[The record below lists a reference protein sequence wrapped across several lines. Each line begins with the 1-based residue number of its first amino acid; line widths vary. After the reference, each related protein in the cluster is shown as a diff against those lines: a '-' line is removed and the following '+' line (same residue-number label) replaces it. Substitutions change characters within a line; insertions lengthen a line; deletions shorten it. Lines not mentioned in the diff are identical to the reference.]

1 MDMVKNEWKKLFKN
15 KILLLSFVV
24 ILFIPLL
31 YASFFLKSVWDPYGK
46 AGDLPV
52 AVVNNDVAV
61 DYNGQTMD
69 VGGQLVT
76 KLKSNDELDWNF
88 LSSEE
93 AEKGLKDGKYYMI
106 VTIPKDFSKNAATVL
121 DKNPKKMELSYKTN
135 GSLNYLGQVVSE
147 QGAKQ
152 LKSEVSAE
160 VTKSY
165 AEAIFDKIKETGNGF
180 AQAADGSGKLK
191 DGLEKSQEGNKTI
204 STNLKTLADSSLT
217 FKDGANTLEVGL
229 KTYTD
234 GVNTA
239 SAGGDKLNAGVSTLA
254 AGVGPLKDGV
264 QALDNGAT
272 KLSDGVFTY
281 TTGVDTLAGGINQA
295 YSGSSALKNGLNKMS
310 GSVPALADGVT
321 QLNNG
326 QESLADGLDTLVA
339 GSNKL
344 TAGLNQLDNNLTDK
358 QGKITQLKQG
368 MNDLQQGID
377 QLNKSVNGEDAAFAK
392 QLAALQ
398 KSLTDLQSGL
408 TFIKSNANFDADAIK
423 AKINATDGV
432 SAADKQKIIDSIQAD
447 LDKESQKSATQV
459 ATVDKLQ
466 SGLSGLDLAAIQTQ
480 VSELQTGVAKISAGY
495 STVHQGTTDAFN
507 GIHQALNGSGNQTL
521 IGGANQLT
529 AGLKSAQS
537 GNAKLV
543 AGTNALNNQIPTLTS
558 GVNQLAS
565 GSSDMENGLSKLND
579 GGNKL
584 AANSDTLQ
592 SGATQLEAGTNQL
605 AAKVPTLA
613 NGVNQLQAGSGALA
627 SGLNQLATNSPK
639 LLSGT
644 SQLADGSSKIADGS
658 SKLANGSFQLG
669 DGLTKLTDGSTEL
682 TTKLSDGAAQIKDT
696 NGTDK
701 TFNMIASPT
710 KLAHEEYTHVSNY
723 GHALAPY
730 VLSLAL
736 YVGALVFNF
745 IMPIRRVSMEGQP
758 AYKWWLSK
766 LSLGFVAAVAMA
778 LLEGGIMIALGLRP
792 DNMVEF
798 FGTAI
803 ITALAYMFLIMLLAM
818 TFDNP
823 GRFIAMVLLIVQ
835 LAGSGGTFPMP
846 LTGWFFN
853 LIHPFL
859 PMTYS
864 IYAFRESLA
873 AGMGPNVYSMS
884 MLVLSLILIA
894 CVGLLYLS
902 MSHLKK
908 RHDAHESAL
917 DDNQKLMALEN

>member
-69 VGGQLVT
+69 VGDQLVT

>member
-46 AGDLPV
+46 AGELPV

-69 VGGQLVT
+69 VGDQLIT

-88 LSSEE
+88 LSAKE

-180 AQAADGSGKLK
+180 AQAADGSKKLK

-234 GVNTA
+234 GVTTA
-239 SAGGDKLNAGVSTLA
+239 SAGSEKLNAGVSTLA
-254 AGVGPLKDGV
+254 AGVGPLKEGV

-272 KLSDGVFTY
+272 KLADGVSTY
-281 TTGVDTLAGGINQA
+281 TNGVDTLAGGINQA
-295 YSGSSALKNGLNKMS
+295 YSGSSALTNGLNKMNS
-310 GSVPALADGVT
+310 SVPALATGVT
-321 QLNNG
+321 QLNDG
-326 QESLADGLDTLVA
+326 QESLASGLDTLVA

-344 TAGLNQLDNNLTDK
+344 SAGLNQLDNNLTDK
-358 QGKITQLKQG
+358 QSKITQLKQG

-377 QLNKSVNGEDAAFAK
+377 QLNQSVNGEDATLAK
-392 QLAALQ
+392 QLEALQ

-408 TFIKSNANFDADAIK
+408 TFMKENANFDAESIK

-432 SAADKQKIIDSIQAD
+432 SDIDKQKIIASIQAD
-447 LDKESQKSATQV
+447 LDNESQKSATQM
-459 ATVDKLQ
+459 ATIDKLQ
-466 SGLSGLDLAAIQTQ
+466 NGLSGLDLAALQTQ

-495 STVHQGTTDAFN
+495 STVNQGTTDAFN

-521 IGGANQLT
+521 ISGANQLT
-529 AGLKSAQS
+529 AGLKSAQA

-543 AGTNALNNQIPTLTS
+543 AGTNALNNQIPTLS
-558 GVNQLAS
+558 NGVNQLAS
-565 GSSDMENGLSKLND
+565 GSTDIEDGLSQLND
-579 GGNKL
+579 GGNQL
-584 AANSDTLQ
+584 STNSSALQ
-592 SGATQLEAGTNQL
+592 SGASQLENGTNQL

-613 NGVNQLQAGSGALA
+613 GGVNQLQSGTGALA
-627 SGLNQLATNSPK
+627 NGLNQLAVNSPK
-639 LLSGT
+639 LLAGT
-644 SQLADGSSKIADGS
+644 NQLADGSSQIANGS

-669 DGLTKLTDGSTEL
+669 DGLTKLSDGSNEL
-682 TTKLSDGAAQIKDT
+682 TTKLSDGATQINDT

-710 KLAHEEYTHVSNY
+710 KLAHNEYTHVSNY

-766 LSLGFVAAVAMA
+766 LSLGFVAAIAMA

-792 DNMVEF
+792 DNMLEF

-873 AGMGPNVYSMS
+873 AGMGTNVFTMS
-884 MLVLSLILIA
+884 IIVLTIILIA
-894 CVGLLYLS
+894 CIGLLYLS

>member
-46 AGDLPV
+46 AGELPV
-52 AVVNNDVAV
+52 AVVNKDVAV

-69 VGGQLVT
+69 VGDQLIT

-88 LSSEE
+88 LSAKE

-180 AQAADGSGKLK
+180 AQAADGSKKLK

-234 GVNTA
+234 GVTTA
-239 SAGGDKLNAGVSTLA
+239 SAGSEKLNAGVSTLA
-254 AGVGPLKDGV
+254 AGVGPLKEGV

-272 KLSDGVFTY
+272 KLADGVSTY
-281 TTGVDTLAGGINQA
+281 TNGVDTLAGGINQA
-295 YSGSSALKNGLNKMS
+295 YSGSSALTNGLNKMNS
-310 GSVPALADGVT
+310 SVPALATGVT
-321 QLNNG
+321 QLNDG
-326 QESLADGLDTLVA
+326 QESLANGLDTLVA

-344 TAGLNQLDNNLTDK
+344 SAGLNQLDNNLTDK
-358 QGKITQLKQG
+358 QSKITQLKQG

-377 QLNKSVNGEDAAFAK
+377 QLNQSVNGEDATLAK
-392 QLAALQ
+392 QLEALQ

-408 TFIKSNANFDADAIK
+408 TFMKENANFDAESIK

-432 SAADKQKIIDSIQAD
+432 SDTDKQKIIASIQAD
-447 LDKESQKSATQV
+447 LDNESQKSATQM
-459 ATVDKLQ
+459 ATIDKLQ
-466 SGLSGLDLAAIQTQ
+466 NGLSGLDLAALQTQ

-495 STVHQGTTDAFN
+495 STVNQGTTDAFN

-521 IGGANQLT
+521 ISGANQLT
-529 AGLKSAQS
+529 AGLKSAQA

-543 AGTNALNNQIPTLTS
+543 AGTNALNNQIPTLS
-558 GVNQLAS
+558 NGVNQLAS
-565 GSSDMENGLSKLND
+565 GSADMEDGLSQLND
-579 GGNKL
+579 GGNQL
-584 AANSDTLQ
+584 STNSSALQ
-592 SGATQLEAGTNQL
+592 SGASQLENGTNQL

-613 NGVNQLQAGSGALA
+613 GGVNQLQSGTGALA
-627 SGLNQLATNSPK
+627 NGLNQLAVNSPK
-639 LLSGT
+639 LLAGT
-644 SQLADGSSKIADGS
+644 NQLADGSSQIANGS

-669 DGLTKLTDGSTEL
+669 DGLTKLSDGSNEL
-682 TTKLSDGAAQIKDT
+682 TTKLSDGATQIKDT

-710 KLAHEEYTHVSNY
+710 KLAHNEYTHVSNY

-766 LSLGFVAAVAMA
+766 LSLGFVAAIAMA

-792 DNMVEF
+792 DNMLEF

-873 AGMGPNVYSMS
+873 AGMGTNVFTMS
-884 MLVLSLILIA
+884 IIVLTIILIA
-894 CVGLLYLS
+894 CIGLLYLS

>member
-69 VGGQLVT
+69 VGDKLVT

-180 AQAADGSGKLK
+180 AQAADGSEKLK

-204 STNLKTLADSSLT
+204 STNLKTLANSSLT

-272 KLSDGVFTY
+272 KLSDGVSTY

-295 YSGSSALKNGLNKMS
+295 YSGSSALTNGLNKMN
-310 GSVPALADGVT
+310 GSVPALANGVT

-377 QLNKSVNGEDAAFAK
+377 QLNKSVNGEDAALAK

-432 SAADKQKIIDSIQAD
+432 SATDKQKIIDSIQAD

-529 AGLKSAQS
+529 AGLKSAQA

-584 AANSDTLQ
+584 AANSDALQ

-701 TFNMIASPT
+701 TFNMIAAPT

-884 MLVLSLILIA
+884 MLVLTLILIA

>member
-46 AGDLPV
+46 AGELPV

-69 VGGQLVT
+69 VGDQLIT

-88 LSSEE
+88 LSAKE

-180 AQAADGSGKLK
+180 AQAADGSKKLK

-234 GVNTA
+234 GVTTA
-239 SAGGDKLNAGVSTLA
+239 SAGSEKLNAGVSTLA
-254 AGVGPLKDGV
+254 AGVGPLKEGV

-272 KLSDGVFTY
+272 KLADGVSTY
-281 TTGVDTLAGGINQA
+281 TNGVDTLAGGINQA
-295 YSGSSALKNGLNKMS
+295 YSGSSTLTNGLNKMNS
-310 GSVPALADGVT
+310 SVPALATGVT
-321 QLNNG
+321 QLNDG
-326 QESLADGLDTLVA
+326 QESLANGLDTLVA

-344 TAGLNQLDNNLTDK
+344 SAGLNQLDNNLTDK
-358 QGKITQLKQG
+358 QSKITQLKQG

-377 QLNKSVNGEDAAFAK
+377 QLNQSVNGEDATLAK
-392 QLAALQ
+392 QLEALQ

-408 TFIKSNANFDADAIK
+408 TFMKENANFDAESIK

-432 SAADKQKIIDSIQAD
+432 SDTDKQKIIASIQAD
-447 LDKESQKSATQV
+447 LDNESQKSATQI
-459 ATVDKLQ
+459 ATIDKLQ
-466 SGLSGLDLAAIQTQ
+466 NGLSGLDLAALQTQ

-495 STVHQGTTDAFN
+495 STVNQGTTDAFN

-521 IGGANQLT
+521 ISGANQLT
-529 AGLKSAQS
+529 AGLKSAQA

-543 AGTNALNNQIPTLTS
+543 AGTNALNNQIPSLS
-558 GVNQLAS
+558 NGVNQLAS
-565 GSSDMENGLSKLND
+565 GSADMEDGLSQLND
-579 GGNKL
+579 GGNQL
-584 AANSDTLQ
+584 STNSSALQ
-592 SGATQLEAGTNQL
+592 SGASQLENGTNQL

-613 NGVNQLQAGSGALA
+613 GGVNQLQSGTGALA
-627 SGLNQLATNSPK
+627 NGLNQLAVNSPK
-639 LLSGT
+639 LLAGT
-644 SQLADGSSKIADGS
+644 NQLADGSSQIANGS

-669 DGLTKLTDGSTEL
+669 DGLTKLSDGSNEL
-682 TTKLSDGAAQIKDT
+682 TTKLSDGATQIKDT

-710 KLAHEEYTHVSNY
+710 KLAHNEYTHVSNY

-766 LSLGFVAAVAMA
+766 LSLGFVAAIAMA

-792 DNMVEF
+792 DNMLEF

-873 AGMGPNVYSMS
+873 AGMGTNVFTMS
-884 MLVLSLILIA
+884 IIVLTIILIA
-894 CVGLLYLS
+894 CIGLLYLS

>member
-46 AGDLPV
+46 AGELPV

-69 VGGQLVT
+69 VGDQLIT

-88 LSSEE
+88 LSAKE

-180 AQAADGSGKLK
+180 AQAADGSKKLK

-234 GVNTA
+234 GVTTA
-239 SAGGDKLNAGVSTLA
+239 SAGSEKLNAGVSTLA
-254 AGVGPLKDGV
+254 AGVGPLKEGV

-272 KLSDGVFTY
+272 KLADGVSTY
-281 TTGVDTLAGGINQA
+281 TNGVDTLAGGINQA
-295 YSGSSALKNGLNKMS
+295 YSGSSALTNGLNKMNS
-310 GSVPALADGVT
+310 SVPALATGVT
-321 QLNNG
+321 QLNDG
-326 QESLADGLDTLVA
+326 QESLANGLDTLVA

-344 TAGLNQLDNNLTDK
+344 SVGLNQLDNNLTDK
-358 QGKITQLKQG
+358 QSKITQLKQG

-377 QLNKSVNGEDAAFAK
+377 QLNQSVNGEDATLAK
-392 QLAALQ
+392 QLEALQ

-408 TFIKSNANFDADAIK
+408 TFMKENANFDAESIK

-432 SAADKQKIIDSIQAD
+432 SDTDKQKIIASIQAD
-447 LDKESQKSATQV
+447 LDNESQKSATQM
-459 ATVDKLQ
+459 ATIDKLQ
-466 SGLSGLDLAAIQTQ
+466 NGLSGLDLAALQTQ

-495 STVHQGTTDAFN
+495 STVNQGTTDAFN

-521 IGGANQLT
+521 ISGANQLT
-529 AGLKSAQS
+529 AGLKSAQA

-543 AGTNALNNQIPTLTS
+543 AGTNALNNQIPTLS
-558 GVNQLAS
+558 NGVNQLAS
-565 GSSDMENGLSKLND
+565 GSADMEDGLSQLND
-579 GGNKL
+579 GGNQL
-584 AANSDTLQ
+584 STNSSALQ
-592 SGATQLEAGTNQL
+592 SGASQLENGTNQL
-605 AAKVPTLA
+605 AAKVPMLA
-613 NGVNQLQAGSGALA
+613 GGVNQLQSGTGALA
-627 SGLNQLATNSPK
+627 NGLNQLAVNSPK
-639 LLSGT
+639 LLAGT
-644 SQLADGSSKIADGS
+644 NQLADGSSQIANGS

-669 DGLTKLTDGSTEL
+669 DGLTKLSDGSNEL
-682 TTKLSDGAAQIKDT
+682 TTKLSDGATQIKDT

-710 KLAHEEYTHVSNY
+710 KLAHNEYTHVSNY

-766 LSLGFVAAVAMA
+766 LSLGFVAAIAMA

-792 DNMVEF
+792 DNMLEF

-873 AGMGPNVYSMS
+873 AGMGTNVFTMS
-884 MLVLSLILIA
+884 IIVLTIILIA
-894 CVGLLYLS
+894 CIGLLYLS

>member
-46 AGDLPV
+46 AGELPV

-69 VGGQLVT
+69 VGDQLIT

-88 LSSEE
+88 LSAKE

-180 AQAADGSGKLK
+180 AQAADGSKKLK

-234 GVNTA
+234 GVTTA
-239 SAGGDKLNAGVSTLA
+239 SAGSEKLNAGVSTLA
-254 AGVGPLKDGV
+254 AGVGPLKEGV

-272 KLSDGVFTY
+272 KLADGVSTY
-281 TTGVDTLAGGINQA
+281 TNGVDTLAGGINQA
-295 YSGSSALKNGLNKMS
+295 YSGSSVLTNGLNKMNS
-310 GSVPALADGVT
+310 SVPALATGVT
-321 QLNNG
+321 QLNDG
-326 QESLADGLDTLVA
+326 QESLANGLDTLVA

-344 TAGLNQLDNNLTDK
+344 SAGLNQLDNNLTDK
-358 QGKITQLKQG
+358 QSKITQLKQG

-377 QLNKSVNGEDAAFAK
+377 QLNQSVNGEDATLAK
-392 QLAALQ
+392 QLEALQ

-408 TFIKSNANFDADAIK
+408 TFMKENANFDAESIK

-432 SAADKQKIIDSIQAD
+432 SDTDKQKIIASIQAD
-447 LDKESQKSATQV
+447 LDNESQKSATQI
-459 ATVDKLQ
+459 ATIDKLQ
-466 SGLSGLDLAAIQTQ
+466 NGLSGLDLAALQTQ

-495 STVHQGTTDAFN
+495 STVNQGTTDAFN

-521 IGGANQLT
+521 ISGANQLT
-529 AGLKSAQS
+529 AGLKSAQA

-543 AGTNALNNQIPTLTS
+543 AGTNALNNQIPSLS
-558 GVNQLAS
+558 NGVNQLAS
-565 GSSDMENGLSKLND
+565 GSADMEDGLSQLND
-579 GGNKL
+579 GGNQL
-584 AANSDTLQ
+584 STNSSALQ
-592 SGATQLEAGTNQL
+592 SGASQLENGTNQL

-613 NGVNQLQAGSGALA
+613 GGVNQLQSGTGALA
-627 SGLNQLATNSPK
+627 NGLNQLAVNSPK
-639 LLSGT
+639 LLAGT
-644 SQLADGSSKIADGS
+644 NQLADGSSQIANGS

-669 DGLTKLTDGSTEL
+669 DGLTKLSDGSNEL
-682 TTKLSDGAAQIKDT
+682 TTKLSDGATQIKDT

-710 KLAHEEYTHVSNY
+710 KLAHNEYTHVSNY

-766 LSLGFVAAVAMA
+766 LSLGFVAAIAMA

-792 DNMVEF
+792 DNMLEF

-873 AGMGPNVYSMS
+873 AGMGTNVFTMS
-884 MLVLSLILIA
+884 IIVLTIILIA
-894 CVGLLYLS
+894 CIGLLYLS

>member
-46 AGDLPV
+46 AGELPV

-69 VGGQLVT
+69 VGDQLIT

-88 LSSEE
+88 LSAKE

-121 DKNPKKMELSYKTN
+121 DKTPKKMELSYKTN

-180 AQAADGSGKLK
+180 AQAADGSKKLK

-234 GVNTA
+234 GVTTA
-239 SAGGDKLNAGVSTLA
+239 SAGSEKLNAGVSTLA
-254 AGVGPLKDGV
+254 AGVGPLKEGV

-272 KLSDGVFTY
+272 KLADGVSTY
-281 TTGVDTLAGGINQA
+281 TNGVDTLAGGINQA
-295 YSGSSALKNGLNKMS
+295 YSGSSALTNGLNKMNS
-310 GSVPALADGVT
+310 SVPALATGVT
-321 QLNNG
+321 QLNDG
-326 QESLADGLDTLVA
+326 QESLANGLDTLVA

-344 TAGLNQLDNNLTDK
+344 SAGLNQLDNNLTDK
-358 QGKITQLKQG
+358 QSKITQLKQG
-368 MNDLQQGID
+368 INDLQQGID
-377 QLNKSVNGEDAAFAK
+377 QLNQSVNGEDATLAK
-392 QLAALQ
+392 QLEALQ

-408 TFIKSNANFDADAIK
+408 TFMKENANFDAESIK

-432 SAADKQKIIDSIQAD
+432 SDTDKQKIIASIQAD
-447 LDKESQKSATQV
+447 LDNESQKSATQM
-459 ATVDKLQ
+459 ATIDKLQ
-466 SGLSGLDLAAIQTQ
+466 NGLSGLDLAALQTQ

-495 STVHQGTTDAFN
+495 STVNQGTTDAFN

-521 IGGANQLT
+521 ISGANQLT
-529 AGLKSAQS
+529 AGLKSAQA

-543 AGTNALNNQIPTLTS
+543 AGTNALNNQIPTLS
-558 GVNQLAS
+558 NGVNQLAS
-565 GSSDMENGLSKLND
+565 GSADMEDGLSQLND
-579 GGNKL
+579 GGNQL
-584 AANSDTLQ
+584 STNSSALQ
-592 SGATQLEAGTNQL
+592 SGASQLENGTNQL

-613 NGVNQLQAGSGALA
+613 GGVNQLQSGTGALA
-627 SGLNQLATNSPK
+627 NGLNQLAVNSPK
-639 LLSGT
+639 LLAGT
-644 SQLADGSSKIADGS
+644 NQLADGSSQIANGS

-669 DGLTKLTDGSTEL
+669 DGLTKLSDGSNEL
-682 TTKLSDGAAQIKDT
+682 TTKLSDGATQIKDT

-710 KLAHEEYTHVSNY
+710 KLAHNEYTHVSNY

-766 LSLGFVAAVAMA
+766 LSLGFVAAIAMA

-792 DNMVEF
+792 DNMLEF

-873 AGMGPNVYSMS
+873 AGMGTNVFTMS
-884 MLVLSLILIA
+884 IIVLTIILIA
-894 CVGLLYLS
+894 CIGLLYLS

>member
-69 VGGQLVT
+69 VGDQLVT

-766 LSLGFVAAVAMA
+766 LSLGFVTAVAMA

>member
-46 AGDLPV
+46 TGDLPV
-52 AVVNNDVAV
+52 AVVNNDKPV

-69 VGGQLVT
+69 VGDQLVT
-76 KLKSNDELDWNF
+76 KLKSNKELDWNF
-88 LSSEE
+88 LSKEE
-93 AEKGLKDGKYYMI
+93 AEQGLKDGKYYMV
-106 VTIPKDFSKNAATVL
+106 VTIPKDFSKNAASVL
-121 DKNPKKMELSYKTN
+121 DKDPKKMELSYKTN

-165 AEAIFDKIKETGNGF
+165 AEAIFDKIKESGDGF
-180 AQAADGSGKLK
+180 AQAADGSGKIK
-191 DGLEKSQEGNKTI
+191 DGLVKSQEGNKTI

-239 SAGGDKLNAGVSTLA
+239 AAGGDKLNAGVSTLA

-264 QALDNGAT
+264 AALDGGAT
-272 KLSDGVFTY
+272 KLASGVSTY
-281 TTGVDTLAGGINQA
+281 TSGVDTLAGGINQA
-295 YSGSSALKNGLNKMS
+295 YTGSTALSDGLNKMN
-310 GSVPALADGVT
+310 GSVPTLASGIT

-326 QESLADGLDTLVA
+326 QKSLATGLDSLVD

-344 TAGLNQLDNNLTDK
+344 SAGLKELDGNLTDK
-358 QGKITQLKQG
+358 QGKIAQLKQG

-377 QLNKSVNGEDAAFAK
+377 QLNQSVNGEDAALAK
-392 QLAALQ
+392 QLATLQ
-398 KSLTDLQSGL
+398 KSLSDLQNGL
-408 TFIKSNANFDADAIK
+408 TFIKSNANFDAEAIK
-423 AKINATDGV
+423 SKINATAGV
-432 SAADKQKIIDSIQAD
+432 SAEDKQKIIDAIQAD

-459 ATVDKLQ
+459 ATVEQLQ

-480 VSELQTGVAKISAGY
+480 VTELQTGVAKISAGY
-495 STVHQGTTDAFN
+495 QAVHGGTNEAFN
-507 GIHQALNGSGNQTL
+507 SIHQAINGSGSQTL
-521 IGGANQLT
+521 LGGANQLT
-529 AGLKSAQS
+529 AGLKSAQAGS
-537 GNAKLV
+537 AKLV
-543 AGTNALNNQIPTLTS
+543 AGTNQLNSQVPTLTS
-558 GVNQLAS
+558 GV
-565 GSSDMENGLSKLND
+565 G
-579 GGNKL
+579 
-584 AANSDTLQ
+584 
-592 SGATQLEAGTNQL
+592 
-605 AAKVPTLA
+605 
-613 NGVNQLQAGSGALA
+613 
-627 SGLNQLATNSPK
+627 
-639 LLSGT
+639 
-644 SQLADGSSKIADGS
+644 QLADGSSKIADGS

-682 TTKLSDGAAQIKDT
+682 TDKLADGAQQVKDT
-696 NGTDK
+696 KATDK
-701 TFNMIASPT
+701 TFNMIAAPT
-710 KLAHEEYTHVSNY
+710 KLAHNEYTHVSNY

-792 DNMVEF
+792 DSIVEF

-884 MLVLSLILIA
+884 MLILTIIMIA

>member
-46 AGDLPV
+46 AGELPV
-52 AVVNNDVAV
+52 AFVNNDVAV

-69 VGGQLVT
+69 VGDQLIT

-88 LSSEE
+88 LSAKE

-180 AQAADGSGKLK
+180 AQAADGSKKLK

-234 GVNTA
+234 GVTTA
-239 SAGGDKLNAGVSTLA
+239 SAGSEKLNAGVSTLA
-254 AGVGPLKDGV
+254 AGVGPLKEGV

-272 KLSDGVFTY
+272 KLADGVSTY
-281 TTGVDTLAGGINQA
+281 TNGVDTLAGGINQA
-295 YSGSSALKNGLNKMS
+295 YSGSSALTNGLNKMNS
-310 GSVPALADGVT
+310 SVPALATGVT
-321 QLNNG
+321 QLNDG
-326 QESLADGLDTLVA
+326 QESLANGLDTLVA

-344 TAGLNQLDNNLTDK
+344 SAGLNQLDNNLTDK
-358 QGKITQLKQG
+358 QSKITQLKQG

-377 QLNKSVNGEDAAFAK
+377 QLNQSVNGEDATLAK
-392 QLAALQ
+392 QLEALQ

-408 TFIKSNANFDADAIK
+408 TFMKENANFDAESIK

-432 SAADKQKIIDSIQAD
+432 SDTDKQKIIASIQAD
-447 LDKESQKSATQV
+447 LDNESQKSATQM
-459 ATVDKLQ
+459 ATIDKLQ
-466 SGLSGLDLAAIQTQ
+466 NGLSGLDLAALQTQ

-495 STVHQGTTDAFN
+495 STVNQGTTDAFN

-521 IGGANQLT
+521 ISGANQLT
-529 AGLKSAQS
+529 AGLKSAQA

-543 AGTNALNNQIPTLTS
+543 AGTNALNNQIPTLS
-558 GVNQLAS
+558 NGVNQLAS
-565 GSSDMENGLSKLND
+565 GSADMEDGLSQLND
-579 GGNKL
+579 GGNQL
-584 AANSDTLQ
+584 STNSSALQ
-592 SGATQLEAGTNQL
+592 SGASQLENGTNQL

-613 NGVNQLQAGSGALA
+613 GGVNQLQSGTGALA
-627 SGLNQLATNSPK
+627 NGLNQLAVNSPK
-639 LLSGT
+639 LLAGT
-644 SQLADGSSKIADGS
+644 NQLADGSSQIANGS

-669 DGLTKLTDGSTEL
+669 DGLTKLSDGSNEL
-682 TTKLSDGAAQIKDT
+682 TTKLSDGATQIKDT

-710 KLAHEEYTHVSNY
+710 KLAHNEYTHVSNY

-766 LSLGFVAAVAMA
+766 LSLGFVAAIAMA

-792 DNMVEF
+792 DNMLEF

-873 AGMGPNVYSMS
+873 AGMGTNVFTMS
-884 MLVLSLILIA
+884 IIVLTIILIA
-894 CVGLLYLS
+894 CIGLLYLS

>member
-69 VGGQLVT
+69 VGDKLVT

-272 KLSDGVFTY
+272 KLSDGVSTY

-295 YSGSSALKNGLNKMS
+295 YSGSSSLTNGLNKMN
-310 GSVPALADGVT
+310 GSVPALANGVT

-377 QLNKSVNGEDAAFAK
+377 QLNKSVNGEDAALAK

-432 SAADKQKIIDSIQAD
+432 SAADKQKIIESIQAD

-480 VSELQTGVAKISAGY
+480 VSELQTGIAKISAGY

-521 IGGANQLT
+521 IGGASQLT
-529 AGLKSAQS
+529 AGLKSAQA

-584 AANSDTLQ
+584 AANSEALQ

-613 NGVNQLQAGSGALA
+613 NGVNQLQTGSGALA

-682 TTKLSDGAAQIKDT
+682 TTKLSDGATQIKDT

-701 TFNMIASPT
+701 TFNMIAAPT
-710 KLAHEEYTHVSNY
+710 KLAHDEYTHVSNY

-884 MLVLSLILIA
+884 MLVLTLILIA

>member
-69 VGGQLVT
+69 VGDKLVT

-217 FKDGANTLEVGL
+217 FKDGVNTLEVGL

-254 AGVGPLKDGV
+254 AGVGPLKEGV

-272 KLSDGVFTY
+272 KLSNGVSTY

-295 YSGSSALKNGLNKMS
+295 YSGSSALTNGLNKMN
-310 GSVPALADGVT
+310 GSIPALTNGVT
-321 QLNNG
+321 ELNNG
-326 QESLADGLDTLVA
+326 QESLASGLDTLVA

-377 QLNKSVNGEDAAFAK
+377 QLNKSVNGDDAALAK

-398 KSLTDLQSGL
+398 KSLADLQSGL

-423 AKINATDGV
+423 AKINATNGV
-432 SAADKQKIIDSIQAD
+432 SAEDKQKIIDSIQAD

-507 GIHQALNGSGNQTL
+507 GIHQALNGSGDQTL

-529 AGLKSAQS
+529 AGLKSAQV

-543 AGTNALNNQIPTLTS
+543 AGTNALNNQIPTLSS
-558 GVNQLAS
+558 GVSQLAS
-565 GSSDMENGLSKLND
+565 GSSNMENGLSKLND

-584 AANSDTLQ
+584 SANSAALQ
-592 SGATQLEAGTNQL
+592 SGANQLESGTNQL
-605 AAKVPTLA
+605 AAKVPILA
-613 NGVNQLQAGSGALA
+613 GGVNQLQAGSGALA
-627 SGLNQLATNSPK
+627 SGLNQLAANSPK
-639 LLSGT
+639 LLAGT
-644 SQLADGSSKIADGS
+644 GQLADGSSKIADGS

-669 DGLTKLTDGSTEL
+669 DGLTKLTAGSTEL

-701 TFNMIASPT
+701 TFKMIASPT
-710 KLAHEEYTHVSNY
+710 KLAHDEYTHVSNY

-873 AGMGPNVYSMS
+873 AGMGPNIYSMS

-894 CVGLLYLS
+894 CIGLLYLS

>member
-69 VGGQLVT
+69 VGDQLVT

-88 LSSEE
+88 LSAEE

-295 YSGSSALKNGLNKMS
+295 YSGSSALKNGLNKMN

-644 SQLADGSSKIADGS
+644 SQLADGSSKIADAS

>member
-69 VGGQLVT
+69 VGDQLVT

-823 GRFIAMVLLIVQ
+823 GRFIAMALLIVQ

>member
-69 VGGQLVT
+69 VGDKLVT

-272 KLSDGVFTY
+272 KLSDGVSTY

-295 YSGSSALKNGLNKMS
+295 YSGSSTLTNGLNKMN

-326 QESLADGLDTLVA
+326 QESLATGLDTLVA

-377 QLNKSVNGEDAAFAK
+377 QLNKSVNGEDAALAK

-529 AGLKSAQS
+529 AGLKSAQA

-584 AANSDTLQ
+584 AANSAALQ

-613 NGVNQLQAGSGALA
+613 NGVNQLQTGSGALA

-710 KLAHEEYTHVSNY
+710 KLTHNEYTHVSNY

-884 MLVLSLILIA
+884 MLVLTLILIA

>member
-46 AGDLPV
+46 AGELPV

-69 VGGQLVT
+69 VGDQLIT

-88 LSSEE
+88 LSAKE

-180 AQAADGSGKLK
+180 AQAADGSKKLK

-234 GVNTA
+234 GVTTA
-239 SAGGDKLNAGVSTLA
+239 SAGSEKLNAGVSTLA
-254 AGVGPLKDGV
+254 AGVGPLKEGV

-272 KLSDGVFTY
+272 KLADGVSTY
-281 TTGVDTLAGGINQA
+281 TNGVDTLAGGINQA
-295 YSGSSALKNGLNKMS
+295 YSGSSALTNGLNKMNS
-310 GSVPALADGVT
+310 SVPALATGVT
-321 QLNNG
+321 QLNDG
-326 QESLADGLDTLVA
+326 QESLANGLDTLVA

-344 TAGLNQLDNNLTDK
+344 SAGLNQLDNNLTDK
-358 QGKITQLKQG
+358 QSKITQLKQG

-377 QLNKSVNGEDAAFAK
+377 QLNQSVNGEDATLAK
-392 QLAALQ
+392 QLEALQ

-408 TFIKSNANFDADAIK
+408 TFMKENANFDAESIK

-432 SAADKQKIIDSIQAD
+432 SDTDKQKIIASIQAD
-447 LDKESQKSATQV
+447 LDNESQKSATQI
-459 ATVDKLQ
+459 ATIDKLQ
-466 SGLSGLDLAAIQTQ
+466 NGLSGLDLAALQTQ

-495 STVHQGTTDAFN
+495 STVNQGTTEAFN

-521 IGGANQLT
+521 ISGANQLT
-529 AGLKSAQS
+529 AGLKSAQA

-543 AGTNALNNQIPTLTS
+543 AGTNALNNQIPSLS
-558 GVNQLAS
+558 NGVNQLAS
-565 GSSDMENGLSKLND
+565 GSADMEDGLSQLND
-579 GGNKL
+579 GGNQL
-584 AANSDTLQ
+584 STNSSALQ
-592 SGATQLEAGTNQL
+592 SGASQLENGTNQL

-613 NGVNQLQAGSGALA
+613 GGVNQLQSGTGALA
-627 SGLNQLATNSPK
+627 NGLNQLAVNSPK
-639 LLSGT
+639 LLAGT
-644 SQLADGSSKIADGS
+644 NQLADGSSQIANGS

-669 DGLTKLTDGSTEL
+669 DGLTKLSDGSNEL
-682 TTKLSDGAAQIKDT
+682 TTKLSDGATQIKDT

-710 KLAHEEYTHVSNY
+710 KLAHNEYTHVSNY

-766 LSLGFVAAVAMA
+766 LSLGFVAAIAMA

-792 DNMVEF
+792 DNMLEF

-873 AGMGPNVYSMS
+873 AGMGTNVFTMS
-884 MLVLSLILIA
+884 IIVLTIILIA
-894 CVGLLYLS
+894 CIGLLYLS

>member
-46 AGDLPV
+46 TGDLPV
-52 AVVNNDVAV
+52 AVVNNDKPV

-69 VGGQLVT
+69 VGDQLVT
-76 KLKSNDELDWNF
+76 KLKSNKELDWNF
-88 LSSEE
+88 LSKED
-93 AEKGLKDGKYYMI
+93 AEQGLKDGKYYMI
-106 VTIPKDFSKNAATVL
+106 VTIPKDFSKNAASVL
-121 DKNPKKMELSYKTN
+121 DKDPKKMELSYKTN

-165 AEAIFDKIKETGNGF
+165 AEAIFDKIKESGEGF
-180 AQAADGSGKLK
+180 AQAADGSGKIK
-191 DGLEKSQEGNKTI
+191 DGLVKSQEGNKTI

-239 SAGGDKLNAGVSTLA
+239 AAGGDKLNDGVSTLA

-264 QALDNGAT
+264 AALDGGAT
-272 KLSDGVFTY
+272 KLASGVSTY
-281 TTGVDTLAGGINQA
+281 TSGVDTLAGGINQA
-295 YSGSSALKNGLNKMS
+295 YTGSTALSDGLNKMN
-310 GSVPALADGVT
+310 GSVPTLASGIT

-326 QESLADGLDTLVA
+326 QKSLATGLDSLVD

-344 TAGLNQLDNNLTDK
+344 SAGLKELDGNLTDK
-358 QGKITQLKQG
+358 QGKIAQLKQG

-377 QLNKSVNGEDAAFAK
+377 QLNKSVNGEDAALAK

-398 KSLTDLQSGL
+398 KSLGDLQNGL
-408 TFIKSNANFDADAIK
+408 TFIKSNANFDAEAIK
-423 AKINATDGV
+423 SKINATAGV
-432 SAADKQKIIDSIQAD
+432 SAEDKQKIIDAIQAD
-447 LDKESQKSATQV
+447 LDKETQKSATQV
-459 ATVDKLQ
+459 ATVEQLQ

-480 VSELQTGVAKISAGY
+480 VTELQTGVAKISAGY
-495 STVHQGTTDAFN
+495 QAVHGGTNEAFN
-507 GIHQALNGSGNQTL
+507 SIHQAINGSGSQTL
-521 IGGANQLT
+521 LGGANQLT
-529 AGLKSAQS
+529 AGLKSAQA

-543 AGTNALNNQIPTLTS
+543 AGTNQLNSQVPTLTS
-558 GVNQLAS
+558 GVGQLAA
-565 GSSDMENGLSKLND
+565 GSANMENGLSQLND
-579 GGNKL
+579 GGNQL
-584 AANSDTLQ
+584 ASNSGALR
-592 SGATQLEAGTNQL
+592 SGATELQGGTNQL

-613 NGVNQLQAGSGALA
+613 GGVNQLQAGSSQLA
-627 SGLNQLATNSPK
+627 GGLNQLSANSPK
-639 LLSGT
+639 LVSGVG
-644 SQLADGSSKIADGS
+644 QLADGSSKIADGS

-682 TTKLSDGAAQIKDT
+682 TDKLADGAQQVKDT
-696 NGTDK
+696 KATDK
-701 TFNMIASPT
+701 TVNMIAAPT
-710 KLAHEEYTHVSNY
+710 KLAHNEYTHVSNY

-792 DNMVEF
+792 DSIVEF

-884 MLVLSLILIA
+884 MLVLTIIMIA